1 MGELMILEFLL
12 IVEFL
17 AAYLT
22 LQLLFNVVLF
32 SVHVV
37 IIITIKFFVAL
48 FTLIQLMLIIIMSIE
63 LLSNAKCLTTAFF
76 SLILFHGAVVHPSF
90 IMFELLVAVATS
102 VRGFLVVLVSEVRQD
117 VLCLESSSTDA
128 TLSSTVLLNRI
139 LNSRQIWMCFLVVN
153 SRTLG

>member
-1 MGELMILEFLL
+1 M
-12 IVEFL
+12 EFL

-22 LQLLFNVVLF
+22 LQFLLNVVLF

-48 FTLIQLMLIIIMSIE
+48 FTLIQLMLIIMMSIE
-63 LLSNAKCLTTAFF
+63 LLSKAKCLAAAFF
-76 SLILFHGAVVHPSF
+76 SLILFHGAVVHPSL

-102 VRGFLVVLVSEVRQD
+102 VRRFLVVLVSEVGQD
-117 VLCLESSSTDA
+117 VLWLESSFTNA

-139 LNSRQIWMCFLVVN
+139 LNSRQIRMCFLVVN
-153 SRTLG
+153 SRILG

>member
-1 MGELMILEFLL
+1 MILEFLL

-17 AAYLT
+17 ATYLT
-22 LQLLFNVVLF
+22 LQFLLNVVLF

-48 FTLIQLMLIIIMSIE
+48 FTLIQLMLIIMMSFE
-63 LLSNAKCLTTAFF
+63 LLSNAKCLAAAFF
-76 SLILFHGAVVHPSF
+76 SLILFHGAVVHPSL

-102 VRGFLVVLVSEVRQD
+102 IRRFIVVLVSEVGQN
-117 VLCLESSSTDA
+117 VLWLESSFTNA
-128 TLSSTVLLNRI
+128 TLSSTILLNRI
-139 LNSRQIWMCFLVVN
+139 LNSRQIRMCFLVVN